1 MFRRKVL
8 PLSEILQRLL
18 RQEGIET
25 PLLQKRLLDAWST
38 VTGPTVSRYTAEKYI
53 KNQTLFVK
61 INNPALRSDLSLMRS
76 QLIRRLNETVGG
88 TFVIADIHFY

>member
-25 PLLQKRLLDAWST
+25 PLLQKRLLDAWPT

-61 INNPALRSDLSLMRS
+61 ITNPALRSDLSLMRS

-88 TFVIADIHFY
+88 TLVIADIHFY